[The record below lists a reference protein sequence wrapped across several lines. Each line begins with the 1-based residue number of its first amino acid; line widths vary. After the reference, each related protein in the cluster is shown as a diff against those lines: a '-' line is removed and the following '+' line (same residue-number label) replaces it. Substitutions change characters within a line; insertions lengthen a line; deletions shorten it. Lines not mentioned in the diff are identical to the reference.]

1 MKSLFYYIIYRCRIF
16 FCIFA
21 KSIKHCELIIM
32 KNWLLSI
39 IAATFCCGCTA
50 QGGSN
55 VLSIEEYDKAI
66 KADTTA
72 VIIDV
77 RQPAEYAEGHLSG
90 ASLLNVLDEQTFD
103 KGIEKLDKAKT
114 YYIYCRSGR
123 RSQTATK
130 KMQQRSLKVFDL
142 KGGFNA
148 WKAAG
153 MPIEK

>member
-1 MKSLFYYIIYRCRIF
+1 
-16 FCIFA
+16 
-21 KSIKHCELIIM
+21 M

-103 KGIEKLDKAKT
+103 KGN
-114 YYIYCRSGR
+114 C
-123 RSQTATK
+123 
-130 KMQQRSLKVFDL
+130 
-142 KGGFNA
+142 
-148 WKAAG
+148 
-153 MPIEK
+153 